1 MKIVNEMKLSNM
13 YIRNFLTI
21 LLSGILL
28 IFFVYYEHFTLTMS
42 TVIVLVILFT
52 GWVIKKYIFYASHYK
67 ESLAYSLLRFPI
79 EMTATIFTL
88 FAIAKIAYDTL
99 ESKRQNDRVE
109 AQNLSNYTHTTVIDN
124 WESKAMKYPELNPLY
139 QSIFCKQVGN
149 TTTFLT
155 KTQWESL
162 GLNIPYIPFEGNE
175 NEYHYAA
182 INIQAMVNIV
192 RMNTLDKTFKINNEE
207 DLKKSTSS
215 KYGGWFTAF
224 RMWMTTPLCRNVWEQ
239 YKYSMVNPEFSAWV
253 EYFVIQPTEKPEFWI
268 NHRTNWDNAAQ
279 EILKTYKNNSEK
291 LNNITQPQTKNEESR
306 QINGFGSIDNIYASY
321 SSQ

>member
-1 MKIVNEMKLSNM
+1 MNEMKLSNM
-13 YIRNFLTI
+13 YTRNFLYI
-21 LLSGILL
+21 LFSAILL
-28 IFFVYYEHFTLTMS
+28 IFFVYYEHFTI
-42 TVIVLVILFT
+42 TVSIVILLVILFT
-52 GWVIKKYIFYASHYK
+52 GWVIKKYIFYASRYK

-99 ESKRQNDRVE
+99 ESKRKTEILE

-124 WESKAMKYPELNPLY
+124 WETKAMEYPELNPIY
-139 QSIFCKQVGN
+139 QSVFCKQVGN
-149 TTTFLT
+149 KSELLT
-155 KTQWESL
+155 KEQWDSL
-162 GLNIPYIPFEGNE
+162 GLNVPYVPFEGNE
-175 NEYHYAA
+175 NEYHYAG
-182 INIQAMVNIV
+182 IFIQAMTNIV
-192 RMNTLDKTFKINNEE
+192 RMNTLDTTFKINNEE

-224 RMWMTTPLCRNVWEQ
+224 RMWMSTPLCRNVWEQ

-268 NHRTNWDNAAQ
+268 NHRTNWDNSAQ

-291 LNNITQPQTKNEESR
+291 LNNIKQPQTKIEESR
-306 QINGFGSIDNIYASY
+306 QINSFGSIDNIYASY